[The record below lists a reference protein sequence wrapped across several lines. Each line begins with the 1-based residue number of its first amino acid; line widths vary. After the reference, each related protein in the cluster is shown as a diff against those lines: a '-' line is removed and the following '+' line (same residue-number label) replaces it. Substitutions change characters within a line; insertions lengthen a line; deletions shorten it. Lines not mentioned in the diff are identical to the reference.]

1 MSALVSNPALK
12 SILRG
17 VVVWAPLWIMST
29 LVFGAIGVVYAYF
42 LKSDTYLSSQA
53 LLVRDE
59 ANGAVMRLGRFQS
72 QAEMKAAQETILEMA
87 KSHQVV
93 HDALATVGESPS
105 LFSWM
110 DFGWADMG
118 GEFPSK
124 ELIEQ
129 TAKSAIQVHAPKGTE
144 FGVTEVIYLDVKA
157 SSPNQAVQLN
167 KALCDSLEARLQQVR
182 RARANGVID
191 ELSHARE
198 SAQKTLMECTN
209 ELNEIERQ
217 AGADLTDLR
226 GMTDNLSGA
235 NTSRVEYDQIKNEIR
250 QAEAAKQSLLSDR
263 ELLQRAWE
271 DPNGLKLAPSSI
283 LNAHPGLKRIS
294 EGLVDLQIAGANIL
308 GKFTPSHPS
317 AVASRSAQ
325 EAVTSRFHQELKSS
339 LASLNAD
346 IELANQKIARLEA
359 QKRTAEERLSKLASG
374 RASYANLAAEVK
386 SRSAMLDACE
396 KSLAEAQAARDAS
409 VSTSLLTRLDAPI
422 VSDRPI
428 GPGRT
433 TLAGMCAIAG
443 LLAGLGIVFVIT
455 PIDFGPSYGRR
466 ALDRATG
473 RRTADSLT
481 DVARTTAVPESN
493 ESNAKNKAI
502 ITDSNKLQSSTVT
515 FEPETT
521 TSNKP
526 PASEPLSEKS
536 SPDRSNLE
544 TSFPSPLEVK
554 SKDDSH
560 AKNDKWP
567 ARKNFPSTDTLQPS
581 IAPRRSKMNLNVKME
596 ELVARASAIE
606 KPIASMDH
614 PLAEVQTTGNE
625 AIDQAFR
632 EIARLKSA
640 KPENRSEEI
649 SVQMKID
656 ELRSVLTSLGHR
668 ADTESLDRDGWT
680 RPRPSSK
687 S

>member
-17 VVVWAPLWIMST
+17 VVVWAPLWIITT

-110 DFGWADMG
+110 DFSWADMG

-157 SSPNQAVQLN
+157 DSPKQAVQLN

-182 RARANGVID
+182 KARANGVIE

-198 SAQKTLMECTN
+198 SAQKTLMKCTN

-217 AGADLTDLR
+217 AGSDLTDLR

-250 QAEAAKQSLLSDR
+250 QVEATKQSLLSDR

-325 EAVTSRFHQELKSS
+325 DSVTNRFHQELMSS
-339 LASLNAD
+339 LASLDAD
-346 IELANQKIARLEA
+346 IELANKKIERLEA
-359 QKRTAEERLSKLASG
+359 QKRTAEERLSRLASG

-466 ALDRATG
+466 ALDRAAG
-473 RRTADSLT
+473 RRTADSVT

-493 ESNAKNKAI
+493 ESNAKDEAI
-502 ITDSNKLQSSTVT
+502 ITDRNKLQSSTVV
-515 FEPETT
+515 FEPGA

-526 PASEPLSEKS
+526 LPSNPLPEKP
-536 SPDRSNLE
+536 SPDKSNFE
-544 TSFPSPLEVK
+544 TSFPYQLVGK
-554 SKDDSH
+554 SRDDSH
-560 AKNDKWP
+560 AESDEWP
-567 ARKNFPSTDTLQPS
+567 TRKNLQSTETLQPS
-581 IAPRRSKMNLNVKME
+581 IAPRRSKMNLNIELE
-596 ELVARASAIE
+596 ELVSRATATE
-606 KPIASMDH
+606 KAIASMGH

-649 SVQMKID
+649 SVQMKIN

-668 ADTESLDRDGWT
+668 ADTETLNREGWT
-680 RPRPSSK
+680 RPRPSSNP
-687 S
+687 

>member
-1 MSALVSNPALK
+1 MSALISNPALK

-17 VVVWAPLWIMST
+17 VVVWAPLWILST
-29 LVFGAIGVVYAYF
+29 LVFGAIGVVYAYI

-72 QAEMKAAQETILEMA
+72 QTEMKAAQETILEMA

-93 HDALATVGESPS
+93 HDALAAVGQSPS
-105 LFSWM
+105 IVGWM
-110 DFGWADMG
+110 DFGWAGLG

-124 ELIEQ
+124 DLIEQ
-129 TAKSAIQVHAPKGTE
+129 TAKNAIQVHAPKGTE

-157 SSPNQAVQLN
+157 SSPQDAAKLN

-182 RARANGVID
+182 KARANGVIE

-198 SAQKTLMECTN
+198 SARKTLMECTN
-209 ELNEIERQ
+209 QLNEIERQ
-217 AGADLTDLR
+217 AGSDLTDLR

-250 QAEAAKQSLLSDR
+250 QVEAARHTLLSDK
-263 ELLQRAWE
+263 ELLLRASE

-294 EGLVDLQIAGANIL
+294 EGLVDLQISGANIL

-325 EAVTSRFHQELKSS
+325 DSIRSRFHQELRSS
-339 LASLNAD
+339 LASVDAD
-346 IELANQKIARLEA
+346 IELADRKLQRLEA
-359 QKRTAEERLSKLASG
+359 QKRTAEERLSNLASG

-386 SRSAMLDACE
+386 SRSVMLDACE

-443 LLAGLGIVFVIT
+443 LLTGLGFVFVIT
-455 PIDFGPSYGRR
+455 PIDLGPSYGRR
-466 ALDRATG
+466 AVDRITG
-473 RRTADSLT
+473 RRTADSFA
-481 DVARTTAVPESN
+481 DAARGTSATVKAGSTFAEPVSSSSTIDASPRKRSILPTTENSEDDPSASN
-493 ESNAKNKAI
+493 EEWPIRKN
-502 ITDSNKLQSSTVT
+502 S
-515 FEPETT
+515 
-521 TSNKP
+521 
-526 PASEPLSEKS
+526 KS
-536 SPDRSNLE
+536 S
-544 TSFPSPLEVK
+544 
-554 SKDDSH
+554 DSTQ
-560 AKNDKWP
+560 
-567 ARKNFPSTDTLQPS
+567 SS
-581 IAPRRSKMNLNVKME
+581 IAPRRSKMNLKVEME
-596 ELVARASAIE
+596 EVDEISTPVASESEQQVKSAPVE
-606 KPIASMDH
+606 DNQS
-614 PLAEVQTTGNE
+614 TGNE
-625 AIDQAFR
+625 DIDEAFR
-632 EIARLKSA
+632 EIARLKNA

-649 SVQMKID
+649 SVQMKIN
-656 ELRSVLTSLGHR
+656 ELRSVLSSMGHR
-668 ADTESLDRDGWT
+668 SDTETLNREGWT
-680 RPRPSSK
+680 KPRPSSN

>member
-93 HDALATVGESPS
+93 HDALATVGGSPS

-110 DFGWADMG
+110 DFGGAEG

-157 SSPNQAVQLN
+157 ASPKEAVQLN

-182 RARANGVID
+182 KARANGVID

-198 SAQKTLMECTN
+198 SAQKTLMRCTN

-217 AGADLTDLR
+217 AGSDLTDLR

-250 QAEAAKQSLLSDR
+250 QVEATKQSLLSDR

-325 EAVTSRFHQELKSS
+325 DSVTNRFHQELMSS
-339 LASLNAD
+339 LASLDAD
-346 IELANQKIARLEA
+346 IELANKKIARLEA

-473 RRTADSLT
+473 RRTADSFT
-481 DVARTTAVPESN
+481 DVARATAVPESN
-493 ESNAKNKAI
+493 ESNAMDKAI
-502 ITDSNKLQSSTVT
+502 ISERNKLQSSTVAI
-515 FEPETT
+515 EPDTT

-526 PASEPLSEKS
+526 LPSNPLSDKS
-536 SPDRSNLE
+536 FPNKSNLE
-544 TSFPSPLEVK
+544 TSIPFPLAEK
-554 SKDDSH
+554 SKGESH
-560 AKNDKWP
+560 AASDEWP
-567 ARKNFPSTDTLQPS
+567 TRKNFQSTETLQPS
-581 IAPRRSKMNLNVKME
+581 IAPRRSQMNLNVELE
-596 ELVARASAIE
+596 ELVSRATATE
-606 KPIASMDH
+606 KAIASMGH

-649 SVQMKID
+649 SVQMKIN
-656 ELRSVLTSLGHR
+656 ELRAVLTSLGHR
-668 ADTESLDRDGWT
+668 ADTETLNRQGWT
-680 RPRPSSK
+680 RPRPSSN

>member
-1 MSALVSNPALK
+1 MSAFVSNPALK

-17 VVVWAPLWIMST
+17 VVVWAPLWILST
-29 LVFGAIGVVYAYF
+29 VVFGSIGVVYAYF
-42 LKSDTYLSSQA
+42 LKSDIYLSSQA

-93 HDALATVGESPS
+93 QDALAAVGQSPT
-105 LFSWM
+105 LLSWM
-110 DFGWADMG
+110 DFRWTETEG
-118 GEFPSK
+118 GFPSK

-129 TAKSAIQVHAPKGTE
+129 TAKNAIQVHAPKGTE

-157 SSPNQAVQLN
+157 TSPKEAVQLN
-167 KALCDSLEARLQQVR
+167 NALCDSLEARLQQVR
-182 RARANGVID
+182 KARANGVIE

-198 SAQKTLMECTN
+198 SAQKALMKCTK
-209 ELNEIERQ
+209 ELNEIERR
-217 AGADLTDLR
+217 AGSDLTDLR

-250 QAEAAKQSLLSDR
+250 QVEASKQTLLSDKD
-263 ELLQRAWE
+263 LLSRASE
-271 DPNGLKLAPSSI
+271 DPNGLKLAPSAI

-294 EGLVDLQIAGANIL
+294 EGLVDLQISRANIL
-308 GKFTPSHPS
+308 GKFTPFHPS

-325 EAVTSRFHQELKSS
+325 ESITNRFHQELKSS
-339 LASLNAD
+339 LASVDAD
-346 IELANQKIARLEA
+346 IALADQKLLRLEA
-359 QKRTAEERLSKLASG
+359 QKRIAEERLSKLAGG

-443 LLAGLGIVFVIT
+443 LLIGLGFVFVIT
-455 PIDFGPSYGRR
+455 PIDFGPAYGRR
-466 ALDRATG
+466 AVDRATG
-473 RRTADSLT
+473 RRTADSLMEMALGT
-481 DVARTTAVPESN
+481 RVPERKETKATDESIISARN
-493 ESNAKNKAI
+493 ELPSAPDSSTLHATGPDKSTLEKAI
-502 ITDSNKLQSSTVT
+502 
-515 FEPETT
+515 
-521 TSNKP
+521 
-526 PASEPLSEKS
+526 
-536 SPDRSNLE
+536 
-544 TSFPSPLEVK
+544 PSPVENLK
-554 SKDDSH
+554 GNSDSE
-560 AKNDKWP
+560 NEDWP
-567 ARKNFPSTDTLQPS
+567 TRKNVNGTETLQAC
-581 IAPRRSKMNLNVKME
+581 IAPRRAKINLKVEME
-596 ELVARASAIE
+596 EVDALAAATE
-606 KPIASMDH
+606 KVLPAKSL
-614 PLAEVQTTGNE
+614 PLPDSKSTGNE
-625 AIDQAFR
+625 EIDQAFR
-632 EIARLKSA
+632 EIARLKNA

-649 SVQMKID
+649 SVQMKIN
-656 ELRSVLTSLGHR
+656 ELRSVLSSLGHR
-668 ADTESLDRDGWT
+668 ADTETLNREGWT
-680 RPRPSSK
+680 RPRPSSH

>member
-17 VVVWAPLWIMST
+17 VVVWAPMWMVST
-29 LVFGAIGVVYAYF
+29 LVFGLIGVAYAYL

-93 HDALATVGESPS
+93 HDALATLGESPS
-105 LFSWM
+105 LFRWM
-110 DFGWADMG
+110 DFSWAGMG

-157 SSPNQAVQLN
+157 ASPKEAVQLN

-182 RARANGVID
+182 KARANGVIE

-198 SAQKTLMECTN
+198 SAQGTLMKCTN

-217 AGADLTDLR
+217 AGSDLTDLR
-226 GMTDNLSGA
+226 GMTDNPSGA

-263 ELLQRAWE
+263 ELLQSAAE
-271 DPNGLKLAPSSI
+271 DPNGLKLAPSAI

-325 EAVTSRFHQELKSS
+325 DSITDRFHQELKSS

-346 IELANQKIARLEA
+346 IELADQKIERLEA

-386 SRSAMLDACE
+386 SRSAILDACE

-443 LLAGLGIVFVIT
+443 LLIGLGIVFVIT
-455 PIDFGPSYGRR
+455 PIDFNPSYGRH
-466 ALDRATG
+466 AVDRVTG
-473 RRTADSLT
+473 RRSADSMADGALGN
-481 DVARTTAVPESN
+481 VATEWQDAKAKDESN
-493 ESNAKNKAI
+493 ITNSNNQPSMPATLAPREAFPSIAEKPKDDWRA
-502 ITDSNKLQSSTVT
+502 
-515 FEPETT
+515 EPEDCPTRK
-521 TSNKP
+521 SLKS
-526 PASEPLSEKS
+526 SEPLQGNIAS
-536 SPDRSNLE
+536 RR
-544 TSFPSPLEVK
+544 
-554 SKDDSH
+554 
-560 AKNDKWP
+560 AKM
-567 ARKNFPSTDTLQPS
+567 NFEAEMEAVDTLTKSNEAVLPDES
-581 IAPRRSKMNLNVKME
+581 L
-596 ELVARASAIE
+596 
-606 KPIASMDH
+606 PIADSKS
-614 PLAEVQTTGNE
+614 TGND
-625 AIDQAFR
+625 AVDQAFR

-649 SVQMKID
+649 SVQMKIR
-656 ELRSVLTSLGHR
+656 ELRSVLSSLGHR
-668 ADTESLDRDGWT
+668 ADTETLHREGWT
-680 RPRPSSK
+680 RPRPSSHP
-687 S
+687 

>member
-1 MSALVSNPALK
+1 MSALISNPALK

-17 VVVWAPLWIMST
+17 VVVWAPLWILST
-29 LVFGAIGVVYAYF
+29 LVFGAIGVVYAYI

-72 QAEMKAAQETILEMA
+72 QTEMKAAQETILEMA

-93 HDALATVGESPS
+93 HDALAAVGQSPS
-105 LFSWM
+105 IVGWM
-110 DFGWADMG
+110 DFGWAGLG

-124 ELIEQ
+124 DLIEQ
-129 TAKSAIQVHAPKGTE
+129 TAKNAIQVHAPKGTE

-157 SSPNQAVQLN
+157 SSPEDAAKLN

-182 RARANGVID
+182 KARANGVIE

-198 SAQKTLMECTN
+198 SARKTLMECTN

-217 AGADLTDLR
+217 AGSDLTDLR

-250 QAEAAKQSLLSDR
+250 QVEAARHTLLSDK
-263 ELLQRAWE
+263 ELLLRASE

-294 EGLVDLQIAGANIL
+294 EGLVDLQISGANIL

-325 EAVTSRFHQELKSS
+325 DSVRSRFHQELRSS
-339 LASLNAD
+339 LASVDAD
-346 IELANQKIARLEA
+346 IELADRKLQRLEA
-359 QKRTAEERLSKLASG
+359 QKRTAEERLSNLASG

-386 SRSAMLDACE
+386 SRSVMLDACE

-443 LLAGLGIVFVIT
+443 LLTGLGFVFVIT
-455 PIDFGPSYGRR
+455 PIDLGPSYGRR
-466 ALDRATG
+466 AVDRITG
-473 RRTADSLT
+473 RRTADSFA
-481 DVARTTAVPESN
+481 DAARGTSATVKTASTFAEPVPS
-493 ESNAKNKAI
+493 
-502 ITDSNKLQSSTVT
+502 SSTID
-515 FEPETT
+515 
-521 TSNKP
+521 
-526 PASEPLSEKS
+526 ASHRK
-536 SPDRSNLE
+536 RSNLSITE
-544 TSFPSPLEVK
+544 NSEDDPSGSNDEWPIRNNSK
-554 SKDDSH
+554 SSDSTQ
-560 AKNDKWP
+560 
-567 ARKNFPSTDTLQPS
+567 SS
-581 IAPRRSKMNLNVKME
+581 IAPRRSKMNLKVEME
-596 ELVARASAIE
+596 EVDEITAPVASESELQAKSTPVE
-606 KPIASMDH
+606 DH
-614 PLAEVQTTGNE
+614 QSTGNE
-625 AIDQAFR
+625 DIDEAFR
-632 EIARLKSA
+632 EIARLKNA

-649 SVQMKID
+649 SVQMKIN
-656 ELRSVLTSLGHR
+656 ELRSVLSSMGHR
-668 ADTESLDRDGWT
+668 SDTETLNREGWT
-680 RPRPSSK
+680 KPRPSSN